1 MFKIHLRELQT
12 HWPICSSNPAHRRS
26 RFLASSSGNGRKRS
40 KFRVL
45 FDPKPQQYA
54 GEIPI
59 GSDMIHVSGGD
70 RKDDFLDDPLALPS
84 SHGRPST
91 SSTQG
96 I

>member
-1 MFKIHLRELQT
+1 MFKIHLRELQRN
-12 HWPICSSNPAHRRS
+12 WPICSSRLAHRRS

-59 GSDMIHVSGGD
+59 GSDMIHVSGGA

-84 SHGRPST
+84 SHGRPWT
-91 SSTQG
+91 RLIYQ
-96 I
+96 

>member
-1 MFKIHLRELQT
+1 MFKIDLRELQT

-70 RKDDFLDDPLALPS
+70 RKHDFLDNPLAP
-84 SHGRPST
+84 PAP
-91 SSTQG
+91 
-96 I
+96 